1 MMHMEASDPAATPPA
16 EIPARGR
23 IRPARP
29 DEVEHLSGLAFRAK
43 AHWGYD
49 AAFMAACIPAL
60 TVSVE
65 QVTAPDRRLLVAED
79 EGGTVVGFAALHL
92 DTAAAPDTAEL
103 TDLFVEPRAIG
114 QGYGWRLWQQAMAL
128 ARSLGVR
135 EVRIESD
142 PFAEPFYLRQ
152 GAVRIGET
160 PSSAIPGRVLP
171 LLRCDLAGDGSPE

>member
-1 MMHMEASDPAATPPA
+1 MEPPDQEAAPAAASPA
-16 EIPARGR
+16 LGER
-23 IRPARP
+23 IRRARP
-29 DEVEHLSGLAFRAK
+29 DEVDHLSALALRAK

-65 QVTAPDRRLLVAED
+65 QVTAPDRHLLVAED
-79 EGGTVVGFAALHL
+79 ESGIVVGFAALRL
-92 DTAAAPDTAEL
+92 DTASGTAEL

-114 QGYGWRLWQQAMAL
+114 QGYGWRLWQHTMML

-135 EVRIESD
+135 AVRIESD
-142 PFAEPFYLRQ
+142 PYAEPFYLRQ

-160 PSSAIPGRVLP
+160 PSSVIPGRALP
-171 LLRCDLAGDGSPE
+171 LLRVDLDEEHANQ

>member
-1 MMHMEASDPAATPPA
+1 MMLVESSDLAAVPSAGAPAG
-16 EIPARGR
+16 GR
-23 IRPARP
+23 IRRARP
-29 DEVEHLSGLAFRAK
+29 DEVQHLSALALRAK

-65 QVTAPDRRLLVAED
+65 QVMAPGRHLLVAED
-79 EGGTVVGFAALHL
+79 AGGTVVGFAALHL
-92 DTAAAPDTAEL
+92 DAAGLGTAEL

-114 QGYGWRLWQQAMAL
+114 QGYGWRLWQQTMAL

-142 PFAEPFYLRQ
+142 PFAERFYLRQ

-171 LLRCDLAGDGSPE
+171 LLRCDLAGDGSHE